1 MADEKIQIDI
11 TAKDDASKKI
21 DAVADSAGDLEKLSP
36 EVTVAADTGNA
47 VADIGAVADAA
58 GRISHD
64 DTVLVIKAQIDQ
76 AKGELNALQTELK
89 NTGEAAD
96 TTNRKLDDTTGTAGP
111 GNLRGNAISDLTGPL
126 GDASGA
132 ASDFAGVFD
141 GLGDAAEAA
150 AGKLGLSQGVADK
163 LGSAIGGLGVAVA
176 AGAAIW
182 TLWTQHAE
190 AARKKAKE
198 LAEAQLALGEALID
212 GNAEAAR
219 SNFHKLYDDAIASAE
234 RYGLKQKD
242 VINFITGQ
250 TDAIPGLT
258 AKYHELQAEQDAT
271 QARTL
276 GAPADMFVELARHLD
291 EARDSYGG
299 AAGKAADAAL
309 ANKALDDALGVTAT
323 SQKEMTAAVRDSIP
337 KLDAAEQKVRD
348 LEAGYSSLDDRLSNK
363 RAIEDFQNAMIEA
376 QKKVAGGATLTQDEV
391 RGIEDAIRH
400 AGEVAGLTP
409 IEVQTEI
416 DRVEQGDIDGAFLDT
431 QRKIDAKGPLNMNVK
446 IHPELPPR
454 LKIVTRGGT
463 TLLDEALTPIASAA
477 SASSAPS
484 TIVNVQ
490 LPRGV
495 RAGDIARAVGVNRR
509 RNGRRF
515 GVTA

>member
-11 TAKDDASKKI
+11 SAKDDASKKL
-21 DAVADSAGDLEKLSP
+21 DEVADTAADLEKLSP
-36 EVTVAADTGNA
+36 EVAVTADTAGATGDIAA
-47 VADIGAVADAA
+47 VGDAA
-58 GRISHD
+58 GRLSHD

-76 AKGELNALQTELK
+76 AKGELRSLEDQLK
-89 NTGEAAD
+89 QTGEQAD

-190 AARKKAKE
+190 AARKKARE

-219 SNFHKLYDDAIASAE
+219 ANFHKLYDDAIGAAE
-234 RYGLKQKD
+234 RYGLKQQD
-242 VINFITGQ
+242 VIRFITGQ

-258 AKYHELQAEQDAT
+258 EKYHALQAEQEAT
-271 QARTL
+271 SARTL
-276 GAPADMFVELARHLD
+276 SLPADAFAELAGSLD
-291 EARDSYGG
+291 KARDSYG
-299 AAGKAADAAL
+299 AAGGKAAEAAL
-309 ANKALDDALGVTAT
+309 ANKALDDALGVTET

-337 KLDAAEQKVRD
+337 KLDAAEQATRD
-348 LEAGYSSLDDRLSNK
+348 LEAGYSALDDRLSNT
-363 RAIEDFQNAMIEA
+363 RAIEDFQQAMIDA
-376 QKKVAGGATLTQDEV
+376 QKKIAGGATLTRDEIRAV
-391 RGIEDAIRH
+391 EDSIVH
-400 AGEVAGLTP
+400 AGEIAGLTP
-409 IEVQTEI
+409 IQIQSEI
-416 DRVEQGDIDGAFLDT
+416 DRVEQGDIDGAFVDT
-431 QRKIDAKGPLNMNVK
+431 QRLIDAKGPLNMNVK

-463 TLLDEALTPIASAA
+463 TLLDEALTPIAAA
-477 SASSAPS
+477 SASSAPAS
-484 TIVNVQ
+484 IVNVT

-509 RNGRRF
+509 RNGRRY
-515 GVTA
+515 GVTV